1 MNDARRFGSIGGIF
15 HLAVIVNDKLFENQ
29 SLDHFYE
36 TFAVKAMSTKYLD
49 ELTRIQ
55 CPDLEYFVAFTS
67 VANGR
72 GSPGQTAYGKYS
84 KNLRQFILHSSE
96 WAHLRGQS
104 RAFGHKP
111 NTYKEVSFDLF
122 S

>member
-1 MNDARRFGSIGGIF
+1 MKGVEIHLNSDKITAVEGCQALLNDARRFGSIGGIF
-15 HLAVIVNDKLFENQ
+15 HLAAIVHDKLFENQ

-36 TFAVKAMSTKYLD
+36 TFAVKAMSTQYLD

-72 GSPGQTAYGKYS
+72 GSPGQTAYGNYS
-84 KNLRQFILHSSE
+84 
-96 WAHLRGQS
+96 
-104 RAFGHKP
+104 
-111 NTYKEVSFDLF
+111 
-122 S
+122 